1 MLSYLD
7 QYDGIYPGEEKYNYL
22 TADLSQ
28 ERPCM
33 DKKVFTVNT
42 IKVEALKVFMFL
54 KTGLDNAMQRCL
66 ISHLCKV
73 ARCLEGR
80 PRNKFRLRPCVEL
93 TEELF
98 VQEILFN
105 TISVFNNVK
114 TWTEYDQPKKPRKK
128 GIVEDPKVSGY
139 LKMFLKAREFAK
151 CHYWFSNFMS
161 NCKLAIDLLIRL
173 YIHQFRCFFAKNP
186 RAHAKHF
193 IQSRPSARKIA
204 NIIRGYKVKR
214 SLADL
219 GRDWFQLLCN
229 YLVADWARRLTK
241 VDSYLTSHIKILK
254 APIKDIRD
262 IKRKMKALQD
272 TRDKFYRTFKKYN
285 MYLVDSDRVK
295 VRQLRRR
302 FQKLIDL
309 REKTEATL
317 VSVQDK
323 FQKSITERSKQ
334 FEEKVEKF
342 EKEFAEQGPL
352 DPKITQDVACTRFY
366 SMKNKLKKL
375 YDEYQDLLDAQKMFG
390 LPIKEYPTLSE
401 KQEQFL
407 ILEKLYGLYQQIMNS
422 MEEYYKVPW
431 TDVDVE
437 KIKAEILDYQA
448 KLLKVPR
455 HMREFP
461 VYHYMTKVVDD
472 FNETLPLLV
481 LMADKSMLP
490 RHWKRLEALT
500 GRPFNVESKDFNL
513 RNIFEAN
520 VLAYKDD
527 VEDICV
533 SAIKEKDIE
542 AKLNQLISDWS
553 QVNLTFAPFK
563 ERGDLFLKPAET
575 TEIIALIEDSIM
587 VIASLAA
594 NRYNAP
600 FKVTIMEWLK
610 NLSNSLE
617 ILESWMMIQNI
628 WGYLEAVFSG
638 GEISRQLPAEAKKFL
653 GTDKHFVRLITK
665 AKSIGNAIRACTGEE
680 TMKTELA
687 EIAQELEECQKSLS
701 GYLEQKRGFFP
712 RFFFVS
718 DPTLLE
724 ILGQATDSHLI
735 QHHLLDVFENIAE
748 LRFSPTEYDKI
759 EAIISMEKQEID
771 LKKPVMAVSGVEN
784 WLNNLLLESRGSL
797 HTIILE
803 CWEFMKTREFQQIL
817 EMVNEFIAQVGLLGI
832 QMYWTFRAE
841 YALIMSTENSRI
853 MKSINDE
860 FLSVL
865 NTFIDQTTKDLTKVE
880 RTKFETLVTIHVH
893 QRDIFDEMVLLNITN
908 TNDFQ
913 WLKQARFYID
923 EEKRCVVKITDVDFI
938 YQNEFLGCQE
948 RLVVTPLTDRC
959 YITCAQAI
967 GMNLGAAPAGPA
979 GTGKT
984 ETTKDM
990 GRTLGKYVVVFN
1002 CSDQMDFRGLG
1013 RIFKGLAQ
1021 SGSDGDVCSLN
1032 PEFGLFITMNPGYA
1046 GRQELP
1052 ENIKYQFRSVAMM
1065 IIKRVRLA
1073 ASGFKDNVFLARKF
1087 FTLYA
1092 LCEEQLSK
1100 QVHYDFGLRNILSVL
1115 RTLGAQKR
1123 ADPSQSEEKV
1133 VMRVLR
1139 DMNLSKLVDEDEP
1152 LFLSLIDDLFV
1163 GLTLS
1168 SSSYVELQAAIE
1180 KACQEF
1186 NFVNHPTWN
1195 LKVVQMYETSLVRH
1209 GLMLLGPT
1217 GSGKSCIIKT
1227 LMAALTTCG
1236 TQTKEMRMNPK
1247 AITAPQ
1253 MFGRLDVATNDWTD
1267 GIFSVDKNKTTWLV
1281 LDGPVDAVWIENLN
1295 SVLDDNK
1302 TLTLANGDRIKMAPN
1317 SKIVFEPDNVD
1328 NASPA
1333 TVSRMGMTFV
1343 SASVLPWKP
1352 CFEGWC
1358 KTRPNEESKVL
1369 TPLFN
1374 QIYADLLMFLQ
1385 TKLKPKMAILEAL
1398 YIRRLEKDH
1407 YEKCFLFSLMW
1418 SLGAV
1423 LELDDRSKF
1432 EAFVLSHKS
1441 KLNWPKPSAGD
1452 TIFEFKVTQDGQW
1465 EHWNSSVV
1473 DYVYPTKTVPDFLDI
1488 LVPNVDN
1495 VRTNFLIDTIAKIEK
1510 NVLLIGEPGTAKTV
1524 MIKGYMKTYN
1534 PEVHLSKS
1542 FNFSSATTPNMV
1554 QRIIESYLEKRV
1566 GTIYGP
1572 PNFRKMS
1579 IFIDDISM
1587 PVFNDWGDQVTNEI
1601 TRQLMEQGGFYSLD
1615 KPGEFSQVQDIQ
1627 ILAAMIHPGGGRND
1641 IPPRLKRRFNIFN
1654 CTLPSNKS
1662 MDKIFSC
1669 IGQGYFCSARFTK
1682 EIVDFL
1688 PNFVP
1693 LTRVCWQ
1700 QTKLKMLPTP
1710 AKFHYIFNL
1719 RDLSRIWQGMCNI
1732 KKDEAKNSSVLY
1744 KLWRHECMRTISDR
1758 FISQEERDWF
1768 AENLESNAKKLLG
1781 AKYDTLDKAESL
1793 FVDFLR
1799 EPPEPVGDEE
1809 VVIPKV
1815 YELVPSFEDLSEC
1828 LQRYQR
1834 MYNGLTKGLP
1844 MDLVFFKDFI
1854 YHLIIISRI
1863 IRTPKGNALLVG
1875 VGGSGKQSVTRLSTF
1890 IANYEMK
1897 QLVLTRTYNVGNLM
1911 DDIKILYRISG
1922 FQGKGVT
1929 FIFTDNDIK
1938 DETFLEPIN
1947 NILSSGEVAN
1957 LFPKDELDEILAELV
1972 PIMKK
1977 VDNKRPPTQDNLYD
1991 FFISRAKNN
2000 LHVTLCFSPVGEKF
2014 RSRALMFPGLVSG
2027 CTVDWYYK
2035 WPPDALSAVS
2045 KHFLSS
2051 FPITG
2056 TPQTIAALMDM
2067 MGDTHTVV
2075 SNTLAEYFE
2084 KFRRQSFVTPKSFLI
2099 FLESYKAL
2107 YAVRRKKI
2115 DKDASQREIGLQ
2127 KLEEAAVSVEELR
2140 KELVIK
2146 EKNIAVATAAA
2157 DVILKQV
2164 SIKAAAAEK
2173 VKSEVEVVKAK
2184 AQELVDTIAADKKVA
2199 EQKLKAAEP
2208 ALAAAEAAL
2217 ATIKPADINTVKALK
2232 TPPYLIQVI
2241 MDCVIILNKDKLLP
2255 VELRTDV
2262 NPPFLN
2268 PSWAEAGKLLNNVKF
2283 LSNLMNFKKDNI
2295 NDETVDLMEPYIKWP
2310 NYTLESAIT
2319 SCGQVAG
2326 LLSWTI
2332 AMKDFFKV
2340 NKEVLPLK
2348 ANLAIQQIKLDQAM
2362 SEKEKAE
2369 AILREKNKEVAA
2381 AKAQLDTAE
2390 RSQKAMLDE
2399 GNACKAKMDAATGL
2413 ITGLAGEKVRWT
2425 EQATEFKNQALRL
2438 VGDILVMCGFLC
2450 YAGPFNQ
2457 EYRTKI
2463 RERWY
2468 RALTVHEIPFTK
2480 DLSIIENLVDQPTIS
2495 EWNLQGLPT
2504 DDLSTQNGIIVTQ
2517 ASRYPLLIDPQ
2528 AQGITW
2534 IKNREKANHLTVT
2547 SINHKYF
2554 RQHLEDALVAG
2565 RPLLIAEVLEELDP
2579 VLDNVLEKNFVKQGT
2594 KYKLRLGDKDLEVL
2608 PFQFRLYITTKLAN
2622 PSYTPEVSARCSII
2636 DFTVTL
2642 KGLEDQLLARVIL
2655 KERKELED
2663 ERLFLIK
2670 DGSLVDDDSVLKTL
2684 NVTKDTAVQV
2694 RKKIQV
2700 AYETEKEINMAR
2712 EAFRPVANRGS
2723 ILYFLI
2729 CDMSLVNYMYQTSLV
2744 QFLERFDIS
2753 MERSSKSERVNE
2765 RISFIIDYLT
2775 DDVFRYKVRGLYEQ
2789 HKFMFP
2795 LLLALRIDLD
2805 RKFIT
2810 YDEFNYL
2817 LKGGAALDL
2826 ANCPPKP
2833 APWITDISWLNI
2845 NELSRLPTFEE
2856 LPDQVKN
2863 NEKNWKIWY
2872 GKAAPEEE
2880 KYITQSLGA
2889 QFADPVIFNMEA
2901 MVFES
2906 RPRTPLV
2913 NFLSMGSD
2921 PTVEIETLARKL
2933 RIPCQSISMGQA
2945 QEIHAR
2951 KLIDAFVVQ
2960 GGWAL
2965 LQNCHLGLEYMTEL
2979 FGYLGRVERC
2989 HPDFR
2994 VWITTEPH
3002 PGFPMS
3008 LLQIAIK
3015 FTSQPPAG
3023 LRAGL
3028 KRTYG
3033 SMSSH
3038 MFNYSPREEY
3048 TYLLFTTSF
3057 LHTVVQERR
3066 KFGPLGWNIP
3076 YEFNYADWY
3085 QTNTTNELLNT
3096 IIEIQPKESAGDGER
3111 ESRETVVARLAKDM
3125 LAKLPPMY
3133 ENHVCRDRYKAMG
3146 ATRPLVI
3153 VLRQEIDRMQKVMKT
3168 VSTTL
3173 KDLLLAVDGIII
3185 MNETLKDSLDNIF
3198 DARVP
3203 SSWKRDS
3210 WLSSS
3215 LGFWFTELIERNEQ
3229 LSSWLYNG
3237 RPDQFWMTGF
3247 FNPQG
3252 FLTAMKQEVARANH
3266 WALDLVNI
3274 TNTVTSL
3281 YKEGIKSPPTEGVFV
3296 YGLFLEGAT
3305 WDRKNNVLVESQPK
3319 VLSTLMPVIHITA
3332 VNKPYVTDPKL
3343 YTCPVYKKP
3352 GRTGLNFITK
3362 LWLPCVQNEENH
3374 WILRAVAL
3382 LCDTK

>member
-1 MLSYLD
+1 
-7 QYDGIYPGEEKYNYL
+7 
-22 TADLSQ
+22 
-28 ERPCM
+28 
-33 DKKVFTVNT
+33 
-42 IKVEALKVFMFL
+42 
-54 KTGLDNAMQRCL
+54 
-66 ISHLCKV
+66 
-73 ARCLEGR
+73 
-80 PRNKFRLRPCVEL
+80 
-93 TEELF
+93 
-98 VQEILFN
+98 
-105 TISVFNNVK
+105 
-114 TWTEYDQPKKPRKK
+114 
-128 GIVEDPKVSGY
+128 
-139 LKMFLKAREFAK
+139 
-151 CHYWFSNFMS
+151 
-161 NCKLAIDLLIRL
+161 
-173 YIHQFRCFFAKNP
+173 
-186 RAHAKHF
+186 
-193 IQSRPSARKIA
+193 
-204 NIIRGYKVKR
+204 
-214 SLADL
+214 
-219 GRDWFQLLCN
+219 
-229 YLVADWARRLTK
+229 
-241 VDSYLTSHIKILK
+241 
-254 APIKDIRD
+254 
-262 IKRKMKALQD
+262 
-272 TRDKFYRTFKKYN
+272 
-285 MYLVDSDRVK
+285 
-295 VRQLRRR
+295 
-302 FQKLIDL
+302 
-309 REKTEATL
+309 
-317 VSVQDK
+317 
-323 FQKSITERSKQ
+323 
-334 FEEKVEKF
+334 
-342 EKEFAEQGPL
+342 
-352 DPKITQDVACTRFY
+352 
-366 SMKNKLKKL
+366 
-375 YDEYQDLLDAQKMFG
+375 
-390 LPIKEYPTLSE
+390 
-401 KQEQFL
+401 
-407 ILEKLYGLYQQIMNS
+407 
-422 MEEYYKVPW
+422 
-431 TDVDVE
+431 
-437 KIKAEILDYQA
+437 
-448 KLLKVPR
+448 
-455 HMREFP
+455 
-461 VYHYMTKVVDD
+461 
-472 FNETLPLLV
+472 
-481 LMADKSMLP
+481 
-490 RHWKRLEALT
+490 
-500 GRPFNVESKDFNL
+500 
-513 RNIFEAN
+513 
-520 VLAYKDD
+520 
-527 VEDICV
+527 
-533 SAIKEKDIE
+533 
-542 AKLNQLISDWS
+542 
-553 QVNLTFAPFK
+553 
-563 ERGDLFLKPAET
+563 
-575 TEIIALIEDSIM
+575 
-587 VIASLAA
+587 
-594 NRYNAP
+594 
-600 FKVTIMEWLK
+600 
-610 NLSNSLE
+610 
-617 ILESWMMIQNI
+617 
-628 WGYLEAVFSG
+628 
-638 GEISRQLPAEAKKFL
+638 
-653 GTDKHFVRLITK
+653 
-665 AKSIGNAIRACTGEE
+665 
-680 TMKTELA
+680 
-687 EIAQELEECQKSLS
+687 
-701 GYLEQKRGFFP
+701 
-712 RFFFVS
+712 
-718 DPTLLE
+718 
-724 ILGQATDSHLI
+724 
-735 QHHLLDVFENIAE
+735 
-748 LRFSPTEYDKI
+748 
-759 EAIISMEKQEID
+759 
-771 LKKPVMAVSGVEN
+771 
-784 WLNNLLLESRGSL
+784 
-797 HTIILE
+797 
-803 CWEFMKTREFQQIL
+803 
-817 EMVNEFIAQVGLLGI
+817 
-832 QMYWTFRAE
+832 
-841 YALIMSTENSRI
+841 
-853 MKSINDE
+853 
-860 FLSVL
+860 
-865 NTFIDQTTKDLTKVE
+865 
-880 RTKFETLVTIHVH
+880 
-893 QRDIFDEMVLLNITN
+893 
-908 TNDFQ
+908 
-913 WLKQARFYID
+913 
-923 EEKRCVVKITDVDFI
+923 
-938 YQNEFLGCQE
+938 
-948 RLVVTPLTDRC
+948 
-959 YITCAQAI
+959 
-967 GMNLGAAPAGPA
+967 
-979 GTGKT
+979 
-984 ETTKDM
+984 
-990 GRTLGKYVVVFN
+990 
-1002 CSDQMDFRGLG
+1002 
-1013 RIFKGLAQ
+1013 
-1021 SGSDGDVCSLN
+1021 
-1032 PEFGLFITMNPGYA
+1032 
-1046 GRQELP
+1046 
-1052 ENIKYQFRSVAMM
+1052 
-1065 IIKRVRLA
+1065 
-1073 ASGFKDNVFLARKF
+1073 
-1087 FTLYA
+1087 
-1092 LCEEQLSK
+1092 
-1100 QVHYDFGLRNILSVL
+1100 
-1115 RTLGAQKR
+1115 
-1123 ADPSQSEEKV
+1123 
-1133 VMRVLR
+1133 
-1139 DMNLSKLVDEDEP
+1139 
-1152 LFLSLIDDLFV
+1152 
-1163 GLTLS
+1163 
-1168 SSSYVELQAAIE
+1168 
-1180 KACQEF
+1180 
-1186 NFVNHPTWN
+1186 
-1195 LKVVQMYETSLVRH
+1195 
-1209 GLMLLGPT
+1209 
-1217 GSGKSCIIKT
+1217 
-1227 LMAALTTCG
+1227 
-1236 TQTKEMRMNPK
+1236 
-1247 AITAPQ
+1247 
-1253 MFGRLDVATNDWTD
+1253 
-1267 GIFSVDKNKTTWLV
+1267 
-1281 LDGPVDAVWIENLN
+1281 
-1295 SVLDDNK
+1295 
-1302 TLTLANGDRIKMAPN
+1302 
-1317 SKIVFEPDNVD
+1317 
-1328 NASPA
+1328 
-1333 TVSRMGMTFV
+1333 
-1343 SASVLPWKP
+1343 
-1352 CFEGWC
+1352 
-1358 KTRPNEESKVL
+1358 
-1369 TPLFN
+1369 
-1374 QIYADLLMFLQ
+1374 
-1385 TKLKPKMAILEAL
+1385 
-1398 YIRRLEKDH
+1398 
-1407 YEKCFLFSLMW
+1407 
-1418 SLGAV
+1418 
-1423 LELDDRSKF
+1423 
-1432 EAFVLSHKS
+1432 
-1441 KLNWPKPSAGD
+1441 
-1452 TIFEFKVTQDGQW
+1452 
-1465 EHWNSSVV
+1465 
-1473 DYVYPTKTVPDFLDI
+1473 
-1488 LVPNVDN
+1488 
-1495 VRTNFLIDTIAKIEK
+1495 
-1510 NVLLIGEPGTAKTV
+1510 
-1524 MIKGYMKTYN
+1524 
-1534 PEVHLSKS
+1534 
-1542 FNFSSATTPNMV
+1542 
-1554 QRIIESYLEKRV
+1554 
-1566 GTIYGP
+1566 
-1572 PNFRKMS
+1572 MS

-1922 FQGKGVT
+1922 FQ
-1929 FIFTDNDIK
+1929 
-1938 DETFLEPIN
+1938 
-1947 NILSSGEVAN
+1947 ILT
-1957 LFPKDELDEILAELV
+1957 K
-1972 PIMKK
+1972 
-1977 VDNKRPPTQDNLYD
+1977 DNLYD

-2157 DVILKQV
+2157 DV
-2164 SIKAAAAEK
+2164 
-2173 VKSEVEVVKAK
+2173 
-2184 AQELVDTIAADKKVA
+2184 
-2199 EQKLKAAEP
+2199 
-2208 ALAAAEAAL
+2208 
-2217 ATIKPADINTVKALK
+2217 TIKPADINTVKALK

-2468 RALTVHEIPFTK
+2468 RALTVHERTSWGLAGEKVRWTEQATEFKNQALRLVGDILVMCGFLCYAGPFNQEYRTKIRERWYRALTVHEIPFTK
-2480 DLSIIENLVDQPTIS
+2480 DLSIIENLVDQPTVSGAALDLANCPPKPAPWITDIS
-2495 EWNLQGLPT
+2495 WLNINELSRLPT
-2504 DDLSTQNGIIVTQ
+2504 FEELPDQ
-2517 ASRYPLLIDPQ
+2517 
-2528 AQGITW
+2528 
-2534 IKNREKANHLTVT
+2534 
-2547 SINHKYF
+2547 KYF

-2670 DGSLVDDDSVLKTL
+2670 DVTLNKRKTIELEQNLLFKLTTVKGSLVDDDSVLKTL

-2817 LKGGAALDL
+2817 LKGFLTAMKQEVARANHWALDL
-2826 ANCPPKP
+2826 VNITNTVTSLYKEGIKSPPTEGVFVYGLFLEGATWDRKNNVLVESQPKVLSTLMPVIHITAVNKP
-2833 APWITDISWLNI
+2833 YVTDPKLYTVRACVNFQINKPYVTDPKLYQTNTTNELLNTIIEIQPKESAGDGERESRETVVARLAKDMLAKLPPMYENHVCRDRYKAMGATRPLVIVLRQEIDRMQKVMKTVSTTLKDLLLAVDGIIIMNETLKDSLDNIFDARVPSSWKRDSWLSSSLGFWFTELI
-2845 NELSRLPTFEE
+2845 ERNEQLSSWLYNGR
-2856 LPDQVKN
+2856 PDQF
-2863 NEKNWKIWY
+2863 WMT
-2872 GKAAPEEE
+2872 G
-2880 KYITQSLGA
+2880 
-2889 QFADPVIFNMEA
+2889 FFN
-2901 MVFES
+2901 
-2906 RPRTPLV
+2906 P
-2913 NFLSMGSD
+2913 
-2921 PTVEIETLARKL
+2921 
-2933 RIPCQSISMGQA
+2933 
-2945 QEIHAR
+2945 
-2951 KLIDAFVVQ
+2951 
-2960 GGWAL
+2960 
-2965 LQNCHLGLEYMTEL
+2965 
-2979 FGYLGRVERC
+2979 
-2989 HPDFR
+2989 
-2994 VWITTEPH
+2994 
-3002 PGFPMS
+3002 
-3008 LLQIAIK
+3008 
-3015 FTSQPPAG
+3015 
-3023 LRAGL
+3023 
-3028 KRTYG
+3028 
-3033 SMSSH
+3033 
-3038 MFNYSPREEY
+3038 
-3048 TYLLFTTSF
+3048 
-3057 LHTVVQERR
+3057 
-3066 KFGPLGWNIP
+3066 
-3076 YEFNYADWY
+3076 Y

-3252 FLTAMKQEVARANH
+3252 GA
-3266 WALDLVNI
+3266 ALDLANCPPKPAPWITDISWLNI
-3274 TNTVTSL
+3274 NELSRL
-3281 YKEGIKSPPTEGVFV
+3281 PTFEELPDQV
-3296 YGLFLEGAT
+3296 
-3305 WDRKNNVLVESQPK
+3305 KNNEKNWKIWYGKAAPEEEVIPK
-3319 VLSTLMPVIHITA
+3319 YDALKPFYRLLIVKNNEKNWKIWYGKAAPEEEVIPKYDALKPFYRLLIVKNNEKNWKIWYGKAAPEEEVIPKYDALKPFYRLLIVRAWCPDRTLMESKKYITQSLGAQFADPVIFNMEAMVFESRPRTPL
-3332 VNKPYVTDPKL
+3332 VNFLSMGSDPTVEIETLARKL
-3343 YTCPVYKKP
+3343 RIPCQSISMGQAQEIHARKLIDAFVVQIQSN
-3352 GRTGLNFITK
+3352 GRYQASSDCTETGDRPNAESDEDRINNSERSATS
-3362 LWLPCVQNEENH
+3362 CGRYYHYE
-3374 WILRAVAL
+3374 
-3382 LCDTK
+3382 